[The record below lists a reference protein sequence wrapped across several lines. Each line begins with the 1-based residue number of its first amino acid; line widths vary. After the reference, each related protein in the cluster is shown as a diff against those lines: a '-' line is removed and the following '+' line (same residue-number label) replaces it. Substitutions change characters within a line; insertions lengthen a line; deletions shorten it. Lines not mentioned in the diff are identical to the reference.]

1 MSEEIDEIISTIKK
15 NLPSQ
20 IMEED
25 VAIDNR
31 QAHMTLPITNMY
43 FKQMRLVG
51 GAWATR
57 LVAQRKTQLLQW
69 MVQQYLVPMFK
80 IF

>member
-31 QAHMTLPITNMY
+31 QAHMTLPSPICISS
-43 FKQMRLVG
+43 R
-51 GAWATR
+51 
-57 LVAQRKTQLLQW
+57 
-69 MVQQYLVPMFK
+69 
-80 IF
+80 